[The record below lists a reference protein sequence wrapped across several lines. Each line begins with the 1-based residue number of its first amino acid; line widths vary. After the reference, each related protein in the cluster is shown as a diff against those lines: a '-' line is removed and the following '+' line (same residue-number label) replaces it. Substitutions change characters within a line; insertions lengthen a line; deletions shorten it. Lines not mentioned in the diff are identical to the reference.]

1 VTAIDTPATIDTPAV
16 LVTPRPTVTP
26 VDGLTVAAGP
36 VQRWFTAA
44 NTTIAA
50 MFGLL
55 FALAISPALD
65 PDLPWHLGTGRW
77 IIENGSIPKVDPFS
91 WSTPGR
97 KWIAHEWLSEV
108 IMFKGWQLGGWALL
122 IVVAA
127 AIITLAWFVL
137 FRTCR
142 VDPSVRAIPAAITTL
157 LAALSTVHTW
167 GVRPQM
173 LTLLFV
179 AVTCLRLHQ
188 WFRRAYNA
196 HNPDTRATRVPW
208 EIALLIALWA
218 NLHGGFIFGIVM
230 VGVFAAGALGE
241 KILHRW
247 TWTRADRPV
256 RTWREV
262 AEIWALLTACF
273 AASIATPN
281 TIDGLIYPFT
291 YLGDNASTRYVG
303 EWFAPDFTRPQ
314 FWPFALFGLL
324 LIVLMV
330 VGRRYI
336 GLTEIGLTLPFLAL
350 GVQSVR
356 NISQATVCGAPVLAM
371 LWSRMWTSH
380 LDARATKR
388 PKTTRTRTDKQVGP
402 KQKAVIA
409 ASLAIP
415 MVVALVAMTAKDL
428 TNAHNT
434 SERATVQPLKATQW
448 LVDHPNE
455 TVLNHYNFGGWLIWN
470 RVPVFIDGR
479 PDMYGDTF
487 VDEYVALTG
496 TKGDWKAELDR
507 LGVTTALLPK
517 ENQLAKAL
525 ADDPDWSIEMTETA
539 AVLFVRNK
547 TRNGG

>member
-1 VTAIDTPATIDTPAV
+1 MVTGPLTATPSEE
-16 LVTPRPTVTP
+16 
-26 VDGLTVAAGP
+26 LTKVAADP
-36 VQRWFTAA
+36 ALRDHSFTAA

-50 MFGLL
+50 MFGVL

-77 IIENGSIPKVDPFS
+77 IIEAGTIPKADPFS

-108 IMFKGWQLGGWALL
+108 VMFKAWQLGGWALL
-122 IVVAA
+122 ITAAA
-127 AIITLAWFVL
+127 AIITLAWFVV

-142 VDPSVRAIPAAITTL
+142 VNSASRTMPAAITTF
-157 LAALSTVHTW
+157 LAAISTIHTW

-179 AVTCLRLHQ
+179 AVTCYRLHQ
-188 WFRRAYNA
+188 WLHGRRL
-196 HNPDTRATRVPW
+196 PW
-208 EIALLIALWA
+208 EIVPLIAVWA

-247 TWTRADRPV
+247 TWTRAHRAD
-256 RTWREV
+256 RTWRQV
-262 AEIWALLTACF
+262 SEIWALLAACF

-324 LIVLMV
+324 LIGLMV
-330 VGRRYI
+330 LGRRYI

-371 LWSRMWTSH
+371 LWSRMWASH
-380 LDARATKR
+380 LDARAAKR
-388 PKTTRTRTDKQVGP
+388 PSTTRTARARTDKQVGP
-402 KQKAVIA
+402 RQKAVIA
-409 ASLAIP
+409 ASVAIP
-415 MVVALVAMTAKDL
+415 MVLALVAMTAKDL
-428 TNAHNT
+428 TEAHNT
-434 SERATVQPLKATQW
+434 SERAAVQPLKATQW
-448 LVDHPNE
+448 LVEHPGE
-455 TVLNHYNFGGWLIWN
+455 KVLNHYNFGGWLIWN

-496 TKGDWKAELDR
+496 AKNDWKVELDR
-507 LGVTTALLPK
+507 LGVTSVLLPAK
-517 ENQLAKAL
+517 NQLAVAL
-525 ADDPDWSIEMTETA
+525 ADDPDWSIEITEKA
-539 AVLFVRNK
+539 GVLFVRNETRNE